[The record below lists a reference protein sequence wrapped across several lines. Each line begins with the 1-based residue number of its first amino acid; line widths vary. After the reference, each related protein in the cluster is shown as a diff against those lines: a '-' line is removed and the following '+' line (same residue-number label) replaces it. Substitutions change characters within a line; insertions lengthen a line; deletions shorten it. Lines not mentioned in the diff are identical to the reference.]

1 MFKYIFSADMTKNIV
16 TKPSKEYI
24 DELLDYI
31 EFYDKDKILIIGDT
45 IRNDVMCGI
54 NSNIDTCWY
63 NSLKEVSDIKPNIT
77 INDLI
82 ELKKIL

>member
-1 MFKYIFSADMTKNIV
+1 MTKNIV

-24 DELLDYI
+24 YELLEYI
-31 EFYDKDKILIIGDT
+31 KYFDKDKILIIGDT
-45 IRNDVMCGI
+45 IRNDIMCGI
-54 NSNIDTCWY
+54 NSNIDTCWF
-63 NSLKEVSDIKPNIT
+63 NKLNEVSDIKPTMI